1 MKFHP
6 ATAAAIT
13 LTAAGF
19 VVAGCSTSS
28 SSSPVASAPA
38 PAASSAAPAA
48 SRPASPASSQPAQ
61 AAGSATCQTAN
72 LSYALGS
79 ATGTSAQRTQ
89 VVTLTNKGSSACTL
103 DGFPGVNLTGLAN
116 GQQDF
121 TWSLV
126 RQSVSY
132 SVVTLQPGGTA
143 HFGLIYLPGTS
154 ASSDIAVNR
163 LVMTPPNDYTQA
175 ELTWNQ
181 SVVLQDAAT
190 HPGTYIT
197 PVVAGS

>member
-1 MKFHP
+1 MRFHP

-28 SSSPVASAPA
+28 SSSPAASAPT

-48 SRPASPASSQPAQ
+48 SHSASPASSQPAQ
-61 AAGSATCQTAN
+61 AAGSTTCQTAN
-72 LSYALGS
+72 LSYALGT

-89 VVTLTNKGSSACTL
+89 AVTLTNKGSSACTL
-103 DGFPGVNLTGLAN
+103 DGFPGVNLTGIAN
-116 GQQDF
+116 GQQNY

-143 HFGLIYLPGTS
+143 HFGLIYLPGSS
-154 ASSDIAVNR
+154 ASTDITVNR